1 MLFLQIIVLT
11 QLLTQLNQFYKIM
24 KTFFE
29 VKSQIRANML
39 MEHFVENLKISTV
52 ELVPGNVYQFL
63 PAEKKVIL
71 ALDTDEIPYVIDER
85 AFFCLKYF
93 DEYRW
98 TYEAK
103 NTSTW
108 TVFCADIDT
117 FLHRTCDNILIKP
130 SMMLVDTEQV
140 KYIVLEDTNKDF
152 VYYNMTTR
160 EYQYSFD
167 KEIVSVYAPHD
178 PKIKARRLIWREKEK
193 EVSIKELV
201 EYYAKRNNFDPKNII
216 VI

>member
-1 MLFLQIIVLT
+1 
-11 QLLTQLNQFYKIM
+11 M

-29 VKSQIRANML
+29 VKSHLRADML

-52 ELVPGNVYQFL
+52 ELIPGNIYQFL
-63 PAEKKVIL
+63 PEEKKVIL
-71 ALDTDEIPYVIDER
+71 AVDTDEIPYLIDER

-93 DEYRW
+93 DQYRL

-103 NTSTW
+103 NTGTK
-108 TVFCADIDT
+108 TLFYRDVDKL
-117 FLHRTCDNILIKP
+117 LHYTCDNILIKP
-130 SMMLVDTEQV
+130 SMMIVDAELV
-140 KYIVLEDTNKDF
+140 KYIVLEDSNKDY
-152 VYYNMTTR
+152 VYYNLSTR

-167 KEIVSVYAPHD
+167 KDIVLVYAPHD

-193 EVSIKELV
+193 EVSIEELV
-201 EYYAKRNNFDPKNII
+201 KCYAQKHNLDPKNII